1 MKCKLTGLCKKVSQ
15 LTEVIKD
22 IPLLII
28 RLVLAYGFY
37 EPAMMKW
44 KDINAI
50 GDWFKSMDYPLP
62 YFNAYMAGITEVAG
76 FVLLLLGL
84 GTRLIS
90 VPLIV
95 VMIVAIFSV
104 HFTNGFSAGSNGY
117 EIPLYYMI
125 MLFTLFVYGSGK
137 ISVDHLINKF
147 KEE

>member
-1 MKCKLTGLCKKVSQ
+1 MKCKLTGLCKNVSQ
-15 LTEVIKD
+15 FTKMLKD

-44 KDINAI
+44 KNINAI
-50 GDWFKSMDYPLP
+50 GDWFKTMNYPLP

-90 VPLIV
+90 LPL
-95 VMIVAIFSV
+95 MIVMLVAIITV
-104 HFTNGFSAGSNGY
+104 HYANGFAASSNGY
-117 EIPLYYMI
+117 EIPLYYLI
-125 MLFTLFVYGSGK
+125 MLFTLFVYGPGK
-137 ISVDHLINKF
+137 ISVDYLISKY
-147 KEE
+147 KKD